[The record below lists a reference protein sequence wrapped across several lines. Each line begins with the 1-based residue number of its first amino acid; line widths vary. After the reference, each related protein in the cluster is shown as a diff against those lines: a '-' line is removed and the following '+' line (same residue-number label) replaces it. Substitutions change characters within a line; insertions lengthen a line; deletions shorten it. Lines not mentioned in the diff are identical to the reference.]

1 MQSSSWIAEFGLNS
15 SPQKIYTEWSIDPC
29 WTVMYKIN
37 LEQICFY
44 SDASK
49 NGRLGMGC
57 ILNDRWIVAEW
68 PENLELYTLMS
79 GILTWQEELSNNRL
93 TVFCDNMAV
102 VHMINK
108 MTSGSKHCMKL
119 IRVLVLNG
127 LQFNR
132 RLSAKFI
139 DTKSN
144 GIADSLSRL
153 DFK

>member
-1 MQSSSWIAEFGLNS
+1 
-15 SPQKIYTEWSIDPC
+15 
-29 WTVMYKIN
+29 
-37 LEQICFY
+37 
-44 SDASK
+44 
-49 NGRLGMGC
+49 
-57 ILNDRWIVAEW
+57 
-68 PENLELYTLMS
+68 
-79 GILTWQEELSNNRL
+79 
-93 TVFCDNMAV
+93 MAV

-132 RLSAKFI
+132 RLSAKFV